1 VGELDDPVVV
11 EFPLRGEGWMAV
23 TTPAAR
29 IPSHGVDILGQR
41 YAFDFVK
48 VDGRPG
54 VHVHPASTFTA
65 STVGGR
71 TDECYAW
78 NAQIHAPF
86 DAEVVGA
93 SDGVRERRWI
103 NPFREVARMV
113 WNGIT
118 FRPDRIP
125 AILGNHVILRAGDV
139 YAGFAHLRPG
149 SVRVRVGDRVA
160 AGDVLGN
167 VGHTGNSTSPHLHF
181 QLMDSADLMTAK
193 GVACAFAAYD
203 VRADDGSWTRVAR
216 GIPGSR
222 ERIRSVDA
230 GVGGGSAA

>member
-1 VGELDDPVVV
+1 MGELDDPMVV
-11 EFPLRGEGWMAV
+11 EFPLRGDGWMAV

-48 VDGRPG
+48 VDDRPG

-78 NAQIHAPF
+78 NARIHAPF
-86 DAEVVGA
+86 DAEVVAA
-93 SDGVRERRWI
+93 SDGVHERRWI

-113 WNGIT
+113 WNGMT
-118 FRPDRIP
+118 FRPGRIP

-149 SVRVRVGDRVA
+149 SVRVRVGERVA
-160 AGDVLGN
+160 AGDLLGN

-181 QLMDSADLMTAK
+181 QLMDSADLMNAR
-193 GVACAFAAYD
+193 GVPCAFAAYD

-222 ERIRSVDA
+222 ERIRFIDA
-230 GVGGGSAA
+230 GTRGGTAV

>member
-1 VGELDDPVVV
+1 VSELDDPVVV
-11 EFPLRGEGWMAV
+11 EFPLRGDGWMAV

-48 VDGRPG
+48 VDDRPG
-54 VHVHPASTFTA
+54 VHVHPASTFAA

-78 NAQIHAPF
+78 NARIHAPF
-86 DAEVVGA
+86 DAEVVAA
-93 SDGVRERRWI
+93 SDGARERRWI

-113 WNGIT
+113 WNGVT

-149 SVRVRVGDRVA
+149 SVQVRVGERVA
-160 AGDVLGN
+160 EGDVLGN

-181 QLMDSADLMTAK
+181 QLMDSADLMDAQ

-203 VRADDGSWTRVAR
+203 VRADDGSWRRVER

-230 GVGGGSAA
+230 RAGGGSAV